1 MNNKLLNLDSINEP
15 KFSSEVINIIM
26 NKYDIDRE
34 TCESKVKKLYKFS
47 LLYN

>member
-1 MNNKLLNLDSINEP
+1 MNNKLLNLDSINESES
-15 KFSSEVINIIM
+15 SSEVINIFI

-34 TCESKVKKLYKFS
+34 ACESKVKKLNEFS